1 MRRSGKWYRNN
12 ERSVMEQL
20 GLEPTPN
27 SGSGWVV
34 KEDGQNGAVLCQ
46 LKSTDANSIRIQLQD
61 IQTLQYN
68 ADVAHRIPVF
78 AIQYIN
84 SGDVLCIVRP
94 EDLPAIAKYLE
105 SGIKPQPVQQI
116 VQYDEKPKPKR
127 AKITSSDKARQQYRT
142 EQENRYKKKVRS
154 AT

>member
-34 KEDGQNGAVLCQ
+34 KEDGQNDAVLCQ
-46 LKSTDANSIRIQLQD
+46 LKSTDAGSIRIQLQD

-68 ADVAHRIPVF
+68 ADVANKIPVF

-94 EDLPAIAKYLE
+94 EDLPVIAKYLNC
-105 SGIKPQPVQQI
+105 GIKPQPVQQI
-116 VQYDEKPKPKR
+116 VQYDEKSKPKR
-127 AKITSSDKARQQYRT
+127 AKITSSDKARQQYRA
-142 EQENRYKKKVRS
+142 EQENRYKKKTRS

>member
-34 KEDGQNGAVLCQ
+34 KEDGQNDAVLCQ
-46 LKSTDANSIRIQLQD
+46 LKSTDASSIRIQLQD
-61 IQTLQYN
+61 VQTLQYN
-68 ADVAHRIPVF
+68 ADVAHKLPVF
-78 AIQYIN
+78 VIQYIN

-94 EDLPAIAKYLE
+94 EDLPAIAKYLD
-105 SGIKPQPVQQI
+105 SGIKPQPMQQI
-116 VQYDEKPKPKR
+116 VQYEEKPEPKR
-127 AKITSSDKARQQYRT
+127 TKITSSDKARQQYRT